1 MGGEGPRLY
10 YVGGKAVLEAY
21 ARLYCNGFCYCSL
34 SGSYS
39 DFIIPCFLNIYGDL
53 C

>member
-21 ARLYCNGFCYCSL
+21 ARLYCKGFCYCCLSLEVTVISL
-34 SGSYS
+34 SPV
-39 DFIIPCFLNIYGDL
+39 F
-53 C
+53 